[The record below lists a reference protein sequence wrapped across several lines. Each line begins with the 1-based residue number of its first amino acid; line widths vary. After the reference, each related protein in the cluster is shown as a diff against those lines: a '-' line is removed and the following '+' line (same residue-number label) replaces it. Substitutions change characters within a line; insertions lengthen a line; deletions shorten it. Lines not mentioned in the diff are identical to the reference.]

1 MASTGNRKG
10 WGLQSQPLPW
20 TRCFQKALWVCV
32 QSGGLFLLQGWVSHH
47 GHLGLGQEP
56 GRALPAEVVTHPL
69 TRVLL
74 PKPQQVQV
82 QVEVDILLEGVG
94 HQCLWLGVLQ
104 AQRSDMPSV
113 LASTQLAWCLWEGK
127 SQVSIS
133 PQWISGSCTCSNHCC
148 RDRTWKCSLVV
159 IRGQCK
165 SCERRE
171 AYPSPAFGCVYI
183 GTESFPENP
192 KEYPA

>member
-10 WGLQSQPLPW
+10 WRLQSQLLPW

-32 QSGGLFLLQGWVSHH
+32 QSRGLFLLQGWVSYH

-56 GRALPAEVVTHPL
+56 GQALPAEVVTHPL

-82 QVEVDILLEGVG
+82 QVEVDVLLEGVG
-94 HQCLWLGVLQ
+94 HRCLWLGVLQ

-113 LASTQLAWCLWEGK
+113 LASTQLARCLWEGK
-127 SQVSIS
+127 SQVSVS
-133 PQWISGSCTCSNHCC
+133 PQWIPGSCTCSNHCC
-148 RDRTWKCSLVV
+148 RDRTWKWSLVV

-171 AYPSPAFGCVYI
+171 GYPSPAFGCVYI